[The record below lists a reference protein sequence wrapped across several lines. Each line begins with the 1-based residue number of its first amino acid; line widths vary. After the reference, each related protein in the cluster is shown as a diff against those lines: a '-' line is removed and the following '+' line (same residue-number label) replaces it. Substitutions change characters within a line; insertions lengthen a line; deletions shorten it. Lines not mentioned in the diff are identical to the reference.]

1 MISEQIEKHSFAPR
15 MSFIAKNTEPF
26 FRAGFSSPVG
36 QLFLLSD
43 GDALTGLYIDGQK
56 HFPHSVIHKMRED
69 SSLPVLRSSIR
80 WLELYFSGRHVSP
93 SEIPLNPSG
102 SSFQLLIWRLL
113 CSIPYG
119 ETITYGQIAKQ
130 AAAMLNKECIAPQAV
145 GGAVGRNPISIIIP
159 CHRVLGANGS
169 LTGYAGGTGKKAY
182 LLALEKNPSQVSP
195 LPALSLKGTGKTIV
209 DNAQF

>member
-1 MISEQIEKHSFAPR
+1 MIPKQIEKHSSSLV
-15 MSFIAKNTEPF
+15 MSFMTEKKEPL
-26 FRAGFSSPVG
+26 FRADFSSPVG

-43 GDALTGLYIDGQK
+43 GDALTGLYFDGQK
-56 HFPHSVIHKMRED
+56 NFPHSVIHKMRED
-69 SSLPVLRSSIR
+69 SSLPILRSSIR

-102 SSFQLLIWRLL
+102 SSFQLLIWQLL

-182 LLALEKNPSQVSP
+182 LLALEKNPSLVLP

>member
-1 MISEQIEKHSFAPR
+1 MISEQIEKHSSAPR

-26 FRAGFSSPVG
+26 FRAGFSSPAG
-36 QLFLLSD
+36 KIFLLSD
-43 GDALTGLYIDGQK
+43 GNALTGLYFDGQK
-56 HFPHSVIHKMRED
+56 YFPHSMVNEAQED

-80 WLELYFSGRHVSP
+80 WLELYFSGKHVSP
-93 SEIPLNPSG
+93 SDIPLNPSG
-102 SSFQLLIWRLL
+102 SVFQLLIWQLL

-130 AAAMLNKECIAPQAV
+130 AAAILNKECIAPQAV

-159 CHRVLGANGS
+159 CHRVLGTNGS
-169 LTGYAGGTGKKAY
+169 LTGYAGGTEKKAY
-182 LLALEKNPSQVSP
+182 LLALEKNPTQATS
-195 LPALSLKGTGKTIV
+195 LPACSLEDAGKTIV

>member
-1 MISEQIEKHSFAPR
+1 MTSKQIEKYSSSLV
-15 MSFIAKNTEPF
+15 MSFMTEKKEPL
-26 FRAGFSSPVG
+26 FRADFSSPVG

-56 HFPHSVIHKMRED
+56 HFPHTLINKVRED

-102 SSFQLLIWRLL
+102 SAFQLLIWRLL

-182 LLALEKNPSQVSP
+182 LLALEKNPSLVLP